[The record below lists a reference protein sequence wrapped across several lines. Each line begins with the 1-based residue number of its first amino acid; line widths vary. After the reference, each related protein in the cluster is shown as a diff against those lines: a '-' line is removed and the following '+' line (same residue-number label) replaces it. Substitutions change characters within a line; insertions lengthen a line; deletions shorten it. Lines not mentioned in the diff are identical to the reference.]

1 MHAWTQPRP
10 REPSR
15 SQRGAQADD
24 SAACNP
30 TSLHPEKWLSPFE
43 KGLMV
48 LANQQTK
55 ESALLASALA
65 GGPAKSTGNQGVS
78 ADRLAGGPGTSQVAG
93 LYPRA

>member
-1 MHAWTQPRP
+1 
-10 REPSR
+10 
-15 SQRGAQADD
+15 
-24 SAACNP
+24 
-30 TSLHPEKWLSPFE
+30 
-43 KGLMV
+43 MV